1 MATETTVT
9 VTETTIQL
17 MNGTMTL
24 QPTRVVMAATDKNAA
39 NTVGALREE
48 LALTGHICVNDVDSS
63 DSTPIAEDDRVVHV
77 AGNKRGGNQ

>member
-1 MATETTVT
+1 MATETT

-24 QPTRVVMAATDKNAA
+24 QPTRVVMAATEEHAA
-39 NTVGALREE
+39 NTVGALRAE
-48 LALTGHICVNDVDSS
+48 LGLTGHICVDDVDSS
-63 DSTPIAEDDRVVHV
+63 DATTIEEGARVVHV